1 MPADYSSTARAL
13 SLSPT
18 PASPALGHPFTR
30 PRTAAR
36 LSAGPRRGD
45 PKSVSARL
53 YDALV
58 TTGQT
63 LVRGYLVLSP
73 RQRVL
78 FIIATIISAIISV
91 LFLIYSPR
99 LFTALGPVAQ
109 SWRETPGGWLLIW
122 LAVFGSAFPPLIG
135 YSTVNTV
142 AGFIYGFPNAWPL
155 VATASTLGSLASFVA
170 SRTVLSGYV
179 DRLVGKDPRFV
190 ALGQVLRKEGLGMLT
205 MIRFCPLPYSLSNGF
220 LATIPSIGPLAFAVS
235 TAFASPK
242 LLVHVFIGSR
252 IALLAEGDDSM
263 SASTKALNY
272 ISMIVSGAVGTAV
285 GWLIYRRT
293 MARAAEIA
301 LENAAEEGLVSPR
314 AAEAWMEGYADER
327 DPGDVL
333 AGADDISL
341 WDGYG
346 SGYTDGGEEGSRRI
360 SPATS
365 PLGFAK
371 GNGKGAD

>member
-235 TAFASPK
+235 TAFA
-242 LLVHVFIGSR
+242 R
-252 IALLAEGDDSM
+252 LAS
-263 SASTKALNY
+263 S
-272 ISMIVSGAVGTAV
+272 
-285 GWLIYRRT
+285 
-293 MARAAEIA
+293 
-301 LENAAEEGLVSPR
+301 
-314 AAEAWMEGYADER
+314 
-327 DPGDVL
+327 
-333 AGADDISL
+333 
-341 WDGYG
+341 
-346 SGYTDGGEEGSRRI
+346 
-360 SPATS
+360 SPASLIPLPLILTLRQSEAPRPRLHRLPHRS
-365 PLGFAK
+365 PGGGRRFHVRLDEGPELYLHDRERRRWHCRRVAHLPPHHGARRGDRTGECGGGGPRVAK
-371 GNGKGAD
+371 GS